1 MRVSDVSLDEVVLVR
16 LDVARSTHHLDP
28 SPARGRRRFDDV
40 QTVRV
45 PVALY
50 APVVAVR
57 GQHERPRVD
66 VEVVAPLRASPR
78 LADVPRQPIFPSDLP
93 RPGEVVHSLIPVH
106 AFQVFVFQAPVPHR
120 VVPLGRLIQHRPEP
134 RGLKRRLHPVIL
146 HPVVPHEQLARALV
160 HDVQPG
166 GVARG
171 FARAEDHRRLRPR
184 RERRRHP
191 RRSLAPV
198 LPEPLPAVG
207 RRAAAAQAR
216 SVQAQ
221 LRDVDREE
229 TGDDRVGLDDGR
241 ERRRGG
247 RVDDASFSRAP
258 GRGRALPGAR
268 AVVVVARVARVA
280 GVVRVALAA
289 IWIPR
294 ARLRPGRDSE
304 RTRRGRTHLL
314 FHGRAVRGVVLESGE
329 PVHGRRGRFPGRSC
343 SPRDFDR
350 QRVALLSR
358 GDLSRDE
365 VLDRRGRRRARR
377 GLRRVSDR
385 RHPPRR
391 PPRTPRDQPRSC
403 VADACGGDSR
413 KGRNVREIQCLG
425 CPKVVQYVP

>member
-1 MRVSDVSLDEVVLVR
+1 MSEAPEV
-16 LDVARSTHHLDP
+16 
-28 SPARGRRRFDDV
+28 
-40 QTVRV
+40 
-45 PVALY
+45 
-50 APVVAVR
+50 APVVDI
-57 GQHERPRVD
+57 GPLEERLDAAIVALEDASNFAKSGPALRVVD
-66 VEVVAPLRASPR
+66 VA
-78 LADVPRQPIFPSDLP
+78 
-93 RPGEVVHSLIPVH
+93 
-106 AFQVFVFQAPVPHR
+106 HR
-120 VVPLGRLIQHRPEP
+120 VM
-134 RGLKRRLHPVIL
+134 
-146 HPVVPHEQLARALV
+146 
-160 HDVQPG
+160 VQPG

-289 IWIPR
+289 
-294 ARLRPGRDSE
+294 
-304 RTRRGRTHLL
+304 
-314 FHGRAVRGVVLESGE
+314 VL
-329 PVHGRRGRFPGRSC
+329 
-343 SPRDFDR
+343 
-350 QRVALLSR
+350 
-358 GDLSRDE
+358 
-365 VLDRRGRRRARR
+365 
-377 GLRRVSDR
+377 GL
-385 RHPPRR
+385 
-391 PPRTPRDQPRSC
+391 
-403 VADACGGDSR
+403 
-413 KGRNVREIQCLG
+413 
-425 CPKVVQYVP
+425 